1 MDLMESLDNV
11 HGYSRQSPG
20 STLRLANFHGLIGYC
35 PPSPWRMSMDFLDII
50 HGLSQWKV
58 WTLSTDTLDNVQAD
72 YTMSTESMGSIDIV
86 HRQRPLFVLNELV
99 KKLNW
104 SRLS

>member
-1 MDLMESLDNV
+1 
-11 HGYSRQSPG
+11 
-20 STLRLANFHGLIGYC
+20 
-35 PPSPWRMSMDFLDII
+35 MDFLYII

-86 HRQRPLFVLNELV
+86 HRQRPLFVLNEFV
-99 KKLNW
+99 KKTELE
-104 SRLS
+104 